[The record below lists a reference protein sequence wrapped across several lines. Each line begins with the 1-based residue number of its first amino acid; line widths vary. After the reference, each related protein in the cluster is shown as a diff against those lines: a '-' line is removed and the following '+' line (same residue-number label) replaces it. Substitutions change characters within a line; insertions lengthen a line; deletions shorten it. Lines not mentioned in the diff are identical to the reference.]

1 MRKVILQPGSEPGA
15 KESVSIEPEL
25 HFRTLAEFDNYFQ
38 SQFEKCPTTFKGYE
52 VAFTENCERW
62 IPVEEAVIGNWLSLK
77 AANSPK
83 WFIRPVNQ
91 MHFMRDH
98 VAHAK
103 LETVADSV
111 LQMRAYIE
119 EEMDEIKLR
128 AGEEIAA
135 LRGEVWAL
143 KLKLDSLEQT
153 KKRSQA
159 SEDLD
164 DIEESFPNGGLAHS
178 SPKQAASPK
187 LQLGSDG
194 ELKPEL
200 FSTFVQF
207 RVPAGSNEASIP
219 KHVSSCISCLNS
231 APVVYALTS
240 SGSYE
245 PCKYVNEKH
254 DKIHREP
261 AWESFCIGIQ
271 EDGEPTT
278 TRVAKPAIPSGVSSN
293 SNGSY
298 AAAVGGSSKPSVVK
312 HPKPWVPAPLV
323 KTEENFPSFR
333 QEDLDDI
340 CAKTEK
346 MTFTEEFLATQATP
360 QTKKSSSRP
369 NSQGAWGV
377 PAPDETQASVL
388 TQEKSTETTGKTA
401 VTECGSPDS
410 TQYSIASHA
419 TAGAG
424 SPKKTMTGDDYVFVA
439 KPGPATK
446 PETVS
451 TAAEIPPNCN
461 SCNTV
466 LDKTHVHCIECG
478 TFNCCQE
485 CFKTTNQ
492 THPKEH
498 TFELYIYN

>member
-1 MRKVILQPGSEPGA
+1 MRKVILQLGSEPGT

-25 HFRTLAEFDNYFQ
+25 HFRTLGEFDSYFQ
-38 SQFEKCPTTFKGYE
+38 NQFEKCPTTFKGYE

-143 KLKLDSLEQT
+143 KLKLDSF
-153 KKRSQA
+153 KKKSQA

-164 DIEESFPNGGLAHS
+164 VIEESFPNGLAHS

-207 RVPAGSNEASIP
+207 RVPAGTNEASVP
-219 KHVSSCISCLNS
+219 KHVSSCISCLSS

-245 PCKYVNEKH
+245 PCKYVSEEH

-261 AWESFCIGIQ
+261 AWESFCIGIH
-271 EDGEPTT
+271 EDDEPTK
-278 TRVAKPAIPSGVSSN
+278 AQSSKPATPSGASSN
-293 SNGSY
+293 AKGISS
-298 AAAVGGSSKPSVVK
+298 AAPGGSSKPSVVK
-312 HPKPWVPAPLV
+312 HPKPWVPTPLV

-333 QEDLDDI
+333 QDDRSPRSWRAWPHWAFQPRK
-340 CAKTEK
+340 C
-346 MTFTEEFLATQATP
+346 MTSYRSQQWPSAASWTFP
-360 QTKKSSSRP
+360 WSQT
-369 NSQGAWGV
+369 W
-377 PAPDETQASVL
+377 T
-388 TQEKSTETTGKTA
+388 
-401 VTECGSPDS
+401 
-410 TQYSIASHA
+410 
-419 TAGAG
+419 
-424 SPKKTMTGDDYVFVA
+424 
-439 KPGPATK
+439 
-446 PETVS
+446 
-451 TAAEIPPNCN
+451 NC
-461 SCNTV
+461 
-466 LDKTHVHCIECG
+466 
-478 TFNCCQE
+478 
-485 CFKTTNQ
+485 
-492 THPKEH
+492 
-498 TFELYIYN
+498 